1 MDAKKKTII
10 EVLKKTMGNVT
21 KACEAA
27 GISRVSF
34 YNWKEADEKFAEE
47 IDSIDEYLLDFAE
60 DALYT
65 KIKKGHLTA
74 IIFFL
79 KTKGKKRGYIERMQV
94 EDLKDPVFKMF
105 DARGMNPDE
114 VENEEEAD

>member
-10 EVLKKTMGNVT
+10 EVLKRTMGNVT

-34 YNWKEADEKFAEE
+34 YNWKEADEKFSQEVE
-47 IDSIDEYLLDFAE
+47 SISEYLLDFTE
-60 DALYT
+60 DQLYT
-65 KIKKGHLTA
+65 KIKKGNLTA
-74 IIFFL
+74 IIFYL
-79 KTKGKKRGYIERMQV
+79 KTKGKKRGYVERMQV

-105 DARGMNPDE
+105 DARGTNPDD
-114 VENEEEAD
+114 VENEEETD